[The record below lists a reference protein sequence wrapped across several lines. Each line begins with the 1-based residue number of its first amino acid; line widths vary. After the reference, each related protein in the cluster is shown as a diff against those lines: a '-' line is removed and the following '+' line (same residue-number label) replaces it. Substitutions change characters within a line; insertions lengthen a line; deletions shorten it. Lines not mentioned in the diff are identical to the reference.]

1 MLQSIF
7 IGDTISCGY
16 GDEHNSNDHGSIKSY
31 YYYNNGNGLLH
42 TELDY
47 SRVKHTKE

>member
-16 GDEHNSNDHGSIKSY
+16 GDEHNSNDHASIKVCY
-31 YYYNNGNGLLH
+31 HYNNGNGSLH
-42 TELDY
+42 TELDS